1 MKWPP
6 CVSKIGL
13 GKLLTVLLVL
23 GTVKLG
29 VLGAWSLLTL
39 DLTVQPPPGSPQ
51 PESHARLSEPGKP
64 QPRVK
69 VSVPAAQAADAGTRA
84 AEEQVDAS
92 GSLAE
97 QWDTLHQKE
106 QKLRRREKALQ
117 ELEQELDKK
126 LARQEELKTR
136 LEEIIQEARV
146 LKDEKIKHL
155 VDVYSNMQPEQA
167 ARVLETVD
175 QTIAVKILAGMRG
188 RTAGEI
194 LSFVQAEKAARLSED
209 LTDFQTPF
217 AE

>member
-6 CVSKIGL
+6 CASKISL
-13 GKLLTVLLVL
+13 GRILTVLIVL
-23 GTVKLG
+23 GTLKLG

-39 DLTVQPPPGSPQ
+39 DLTVQPPAGNPEVEAQAGSGPRA
-51 PESHARLSEPGKP
+51 S

-69 VSVPAAQAADAGTRA
+69 VSVSRAQAADAETRA
-84 AEEQVDAS
+84 AEKEVARA
-92 GSLAE
+92 GSLSE
-97 QWDTLHQKE
+97 QWEKLNHKE
-106 QKLRRREKALQ
+106 QELRRREKSLH

-126 LARQEELKTR
+126 LARQEELKNR

-146 LKDEKIKHL
+146 LKDNKIKHL

-167 ARVLETVD
+167 AKVLETLD
-175 QTIAVKILAGMRG
+175 QSIAVKILAGMRG

-194 LSFVQAEKAARLSED
+194 LSFVQAEKAASLSED

-217 AE
+217 EE